1 MFQELRINME
11 IQEVTQVVKDKKNQ
25 SNKII
30 LESLEFLSDRH
41 EKIKQAIINLTYEL
55 DEVES
60 NYNKLLEEYTSRKK
74 L

>member
-1 MFQELRINME
+1 MFQEQQINME

-41 EKIKQAIINLTYEL
+41 EKIKLAIINLTYEL